1 MLRGAERWPLS
12 TSPEWWTAFF
22 TGAGALSPFILGMG
36 WWMFRIDRAISRIA
50 HLGETLE
57 EFKRESILDRGT
69 IWNRINDQDVRLG
82 AHGERLSSLEAKV
95 DGRPPRG
102 R

>member
-1 MLRGAERWPLS
+1 MSA
-12 TSPEWWTAFF
+12 SPEWWTAFF
-22 TGAGALSPFILGMG
+22 AGAGALTPFILGLG

-57 EFKRESILDRGT
+57 QFKRENISDRGT
-69 IWNRINDQDVRLG
+69 IWNRINEHEMRLG
-82 AHGERLSSLEAKV
+82 AHGERLSALEAKV
-95 DGRPPRG
+95 DLRPRG